1 MVPAALLVVGA
12 PGSPLTDVLA
22 DDGPQGQLAPAAS
35 PVVSPVIPRCAPVV
49 IGDPAACRE
58 QPAPGRPRRSRT
70 AADGPSITLKLMRD
84 LCLRPCFR
92 TASNFATGVWV
103 NPKQDSGLSAQ
114 RLDIYRSATTV
125 AQLDGFRTEV
135 RSYGGTKRG
144 TIWKSG
150 DADHD
155 FRRGIMD
162 LVGRDGARYTRAE
175 WSDDVASRIRR
186 GLHGSGPTARALDMD
201 EAVAA
206 RRAARSEH
214 EGKEVIKYDYDQVRI
229 TRKHGRQ
236 VSTVT
241 RKRRIATPAKGMALD
256 LGSFPE
262 DCAPEDCVPLF
273 SFLIVL
279 FVVGAPTLPSL
290 SFSSCVSRRTRAV
303 VRSGCLPQNHLLLGS
318 WALDIVSGGC
328 YQRSHH
334 LRPDREALC
343 GLQPTVD

>member
-1 MVPAALLVVGA
+1 M
-12 PGSPLTDVLA
+12 
-22 DDGPQGQLAPAAS
+22 
-35 PVVSPVIPRCAPVV
+35 
-49 IGDPAACRE
+49 
-58 QPAPGRPRRSRT
+58 
-70 AADGPSITLKLMRD
+70 
-84 LCLRPCFR
+84 
-92 TASNFATGVWV
+92 

-114 RLDIYRSATTV
+114 RLDIYRTATTV

-162 LVGRDGARYTRAE
+162 LVGRDGTRYTRAE

-201 EAVAA
+201 EAGAA

-214 EGKEVIKYDYDQVRI
+214 EGKEVIKYDYEQVRI

-241 RKRRIATPAKGMALD
+241 RKRRIATPAKGMTLD
-256 LGSFPE
+256 LGSLDQE
-262 DCAPEDCVPLF
+262 
-273 SFLIVL
+273 
-279 FVVGAPTLPSL
+279 
-290 SFSSCVSRRTRAV
+290 
-303 VRSGCLPQNHLLLGS
+303 LLKK
-318 WALDIVSGGC
+318 A
-328 YQRSHH
+328 
-334 LRPDREALC
+334 
-343 GLQPTVD
+343 